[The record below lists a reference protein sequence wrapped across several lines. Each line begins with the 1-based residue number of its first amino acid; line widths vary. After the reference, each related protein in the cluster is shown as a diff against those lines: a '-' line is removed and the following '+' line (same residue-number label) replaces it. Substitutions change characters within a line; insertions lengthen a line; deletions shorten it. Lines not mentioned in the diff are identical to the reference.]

1 MIMVLDDEELK
12 FGDKYIQSISQHY
25 LIMQEMNV
33 KQNKT
38 HQRVD
43 IGPSYYMVKT
53 SGADYIMPILD
64 G

>member
-33 KQNKT
+33 K
-38 HQRVD
+38 
-43 IGPSYYMVKT
+43 
-53 SGADYIMPILD
+53 
-64 G
+64 